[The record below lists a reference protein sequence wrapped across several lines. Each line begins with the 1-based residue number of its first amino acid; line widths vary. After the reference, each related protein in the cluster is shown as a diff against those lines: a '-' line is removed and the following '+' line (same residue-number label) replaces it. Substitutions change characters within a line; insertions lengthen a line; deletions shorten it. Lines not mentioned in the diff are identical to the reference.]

1 MVFIIVLLPFLLA
14 LISIIFSSIVRNR
27 KREKEITKY
36 DKEVFTKNDL
46 FEYHLSNEVW
56 VGMKILVKC
65 YNKMYILT
73 SIDFSNYDPWYLWKP
88 YRRLSKEVCSKE
100 YCFERGNECFLGN
113 NGKPVLE
120 ENRNIFFCLVR
131 GNNFLHKNI
140 KDGNIVGIDPAR
152 FPSLGNTVAD
162 TELVLWEVINKKDE
176 TYELSRTDGRHK
188 FVKDEDIFGVVC
200 YSWVINN
207 GN

>member
-1 MVFIIVLLPFLLA
+1 MILLVIPFLFLIA
-14 LISIIFSSIVRNR
+14 LISIIISSIIKIR

-56 VGMKILVKC
+56 VGMKIHVKC

-73 SIDFSNYDPWYLWKP
+73 SIDFSNYDSWNLWKP
-88 YRRLSKEVCSKE
+88 YCKLSRKVCSKE
-100 YCFERGNECFLGN
+100 YYFEGNKRFLGN
-113 NGKPVLE
+113 NGRPVLE
-120 ENRNIFFCLVR
+120 ENRNVFFCLVR

-140 KDGNIVGIDPAR
+140 EDGNVVGIDPAR
-152 FPSLGNTVAD
+152 FPSLGNIVAD

-176 TYELSRTDGRHK
+176 IYELSRTDGRHK
-188 FVKDEDIFGVVC
+188 FVKDEDIFGVAR